1 VRTIASLG
9 ISCDVDRPYV
19 AHPCRFS
26 LKARASLVS
35 QKAAPAKAA
44 PAKAAKKGSWL
55 DNLPGRKVDG
65 VRKTY

>member
-1 VRTIASLG
+1 
-9 ISCDVDRPYV
+9 
-19 AHPCRFS
+19 
-26 LKARASLVS
+26 VS
-35 QKAAPAKAA
+35 QKAAPAKAAPAKAA